1 MDIANNIILNLLKK
15 SGISKNQVKPEVTQ
29 EVCDIIRNEIQ
40 RKSVDV
46 INKASLIT
54 SKKTLTQNDIHKA
67 IQLNGEHIV

>member
-1 MDIANNIILNLLKK
+1 MDIANNIRLNLLKK

-29 EVCDIIRNEIQ
+29 EVCDIIRSELQ

>member
-29 EVCDIIRNEIQ
+29 EVCDIIRSELQ